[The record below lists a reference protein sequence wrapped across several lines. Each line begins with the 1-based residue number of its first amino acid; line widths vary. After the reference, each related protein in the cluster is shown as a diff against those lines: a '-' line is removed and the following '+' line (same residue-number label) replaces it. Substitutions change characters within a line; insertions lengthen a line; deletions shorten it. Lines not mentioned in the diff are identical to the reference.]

1 MTKKSIS
8 KQKNLKDLLQYF
20 ETFRS
25 KMAKIKVFG
34 ASVVA
39 SLGLS
44 EALLPFHFDI
54 FNKTCVSHCTEEMT
68 FKWNGSLDMDCCW
81 HFQIWINIRVLWFL
95 PDYRWGFPMPASHF
109 VRDAEPAKQKN
120 NQCSGGHK
128 KSHPNDLFWWFLLKS
143 KKHLCGRNK
152 H

>member
-1 MTKKSIS
+1 MLEFDIELTNIIGLNQVFFMLKVISTKKGHKMTKKSIS

-68 FKWNGSLDMDCCW
+68 FK
-81 HFQIWINIRVLWFL
+81 
-95 PDYRWGFPMPASHF
+95 
-109 VRDAEPAKQKN
+109 
-120 NQCSGGHK
+120 
-128 KSHPNDLFWWFLLKS
+128 
-143 KKHLCGRNK
+143 
-152 H
+152 